1 MPLCGPARTGELPN
15 GYQPTDKDLETFHA
29 RAFETERKIPGA
41 FRPQR
46 VNERQMHWL
55 WERCHTRES
64 TTTPTST
71 ASTAPTQTPQ
81 LPAPSP
87 PTPNRR
93 DVRRHR
99 GFRLDGEIDPRL
111 SRAIKVSFTDSDI
124 PASYQTFLVV
134 DDFPTGLAWPGV
146 ADQIFALLNHFD
158 GAGVDYTVH
167 TRVRNRTDALAANT
181 RALRQ
186 LSEQMDERS
195 AEISYAQNFLVSR
208 GQLLTAYNS
217 HLEANPAET
226 EIFFCPIIAVS
237 APATTN

>member
-1 MPLCGPARTGELPN
+1 MCAATG
-15 GYQPTDKDLETFHA
+15 DF
-29 RAFETERKIPGA
+29 
-41 FRPQR
+41 
-46 VNERQMHWL
+46 
-55 WERCHTRES
+55 
-64 TTTPTST
+64 
-71 ASTAPTQTPQ
+71 ASTAKSTLGSRGPSRCHSPTATSRQ
-81 LPAPSP
+81 LPNIPG
-87 PTPNRR
+87 RR
-93 DVRRHR
+93 RFPHR
-99 GFRLDGEIDPRL
+99 
-111 SRAIKVSFTDSDI
+111 
-124 PASYQTFLVV
+124 
-134 DDFPTGLAWPGV
+134 LAWPGV

>member
-1 MPLCGPARTGELPN
+1 M
-15 GYQPTDKDLETFHA
+15 
-29 RAFETERKIPGA
+29 
-41 FRPQR
+41 
-46 VNERQMHWL
+46 
-55 WERCHTRES
+55 
-64 TTTPTST
+64 
-71 ASTAPTQTPQ
+71 
-81 LPAPSP
+81 
-87 PTPNRR
+87 
-93 DVRRHR
+93 RRHR

-217 HLEANPAET
+217 HLEANPQK
-226 EIFFCPIIAVS
+226 PRSSS
-237 APATTN
+237 ARSSPSAPQLRRTDRPRPRRPTRLQRHPDQTRRPLRRAGRGLGRLPARLPATTGHR